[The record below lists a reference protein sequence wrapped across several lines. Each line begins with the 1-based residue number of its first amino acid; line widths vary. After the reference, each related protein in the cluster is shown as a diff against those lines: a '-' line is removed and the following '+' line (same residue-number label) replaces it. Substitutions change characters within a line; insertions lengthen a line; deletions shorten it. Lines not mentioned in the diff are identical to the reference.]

1 MLMILASAVLSAVP
15 EERAEAATAPC
26 GQLASRYDPA
36 RPPRYEHVVVLMEEN
51 VTYGQFLAST
61 QMPYLRQLSRLC
73 GSATNFHAATH
84 PSQPNYMAAT
94 SGVASPVGRRVGNDN
109 IFKQL
114 ERSGR
119 SWKSYQESMPAPCS
133 SAYTGLYKT
142 GHNPAFF
149 YNNLRTPVNTCVA
162 NDVPMRPALDRAIAR
177 DALPTYSWITP
188 NQCHIFYWVSQCST
202 PRANAWREGDRWL
215 STFLPRLLAMPSY
228 RAGKTLIIITF
239 DEGLEERAQAGVDCT
254 SPAYYRN
261 HPDCH
266 IPTVVVSPYIR
277 PGTRDARD
285 LNLFSLLGTTQDI
298 LGLPRLA
305 GARGEPSMR
314 TGLRF

>member
-1 MLMILASAVLSAVP
+1 VQGERAQAATPPCGGLSA
-15 EERAEAATAPC
+15 
-26 GQLASRYDPA
+26 GYDPA

-51 VTYGQFLAST
+51 VSYGQFQASS
-61 QMPYLRQLSRLC
+61 QMPYLRRLSRLC

-84 PSQPNYMAAT
+84 PSMPNYMAAT
-94 SGVASPVGRRVGNDN
+94 SGIASPQGRRVDHDN

-114 ERSGR
+114 ERRGR
-119 SWKSYQESMPAPCS
+119 TWKSYQESMPGPCS
-133 SAYTGLYKT
+133 SAYTGFYKT

-149 YNNLRTPVNTCVA
+149 YDNLRTPVNTCKR
-162 NDVPMRPALDRAIAR
+162 NDVPMRPALDSAIAN
-177 DALPTYSWITP
+177 DALPSYSWITP
-188 NQCHIFYWVSQCST
+188 NQCHIFYWVSNCST

-215 STFLPRLLAMPSY
+215 SGFLPRLLAMPSY

-239 DEGLEERAQAGVDCT
+239 DEGLEDSSTHGVDCT
-254 SPAYYRN
+254 NPSYYRD

-266 IPTVVVSPYIR
+266 IPTVVVSPYIV
-277 PGTRDARD
+277 PGKADGRD
-285 LNLFSLLGTTQDI
+285 LNLYSLLGTTQDI

-305 GARGEPSMR
+305 KARGEPSMR